1 MRGKI
6 NSLGRNTAVRDHRSM
21 KLGDGPATGFDQQE
35 GEDGVDKARAGPQQH
50 LAAEPGGPQQMPP
63 IGFPNRGRVFVE
75 ETLNIHAHR
84 LDPKP
89 RYRVAKMSSS
99 LRT

>member
-6 NSLGRNTAVRDHRSM
+6 NSLGHNTAVRNHRTM

-35 GEDGVDKARAGPQQH
+35 GEQSVDKARPSPEQH

-84 LDPKP
+84 LDP
-89 RYRVAKMSSS
+89 
-99 LRT
+99 